1 MLFGMGPVELIIIL
15 VIVLLIFGP
24 KNLPKLGKTLG
35 KTVKG
40 VREGMDEI
48 EGETKKDEAETSEA
62 SDVEVKH
69 ADEDADVEDADSGA
83 KFCPDCGTKNPAENH
98 FCSKCGHKLD

>member
-15 VIVLLIFGP
+15 AIVLLIFGP
-24 KNLPKLGKTLG
+24 KNLPKLG

-62 SDVEVKH
+62 S
-69 ADEDADVEDADSGA
+69 DVEDADSGA